1 MTPHKSDACRKEIET
16 LLEYDMIEPSKSPWA
31 CGVVMAKKKG
41 DQLRFCCDFRYLNS
55 VTVKDAY
62 PIPRIDESLS
72 KLGDAK
78 FFTTLDLGSAFWQVP
93 LRKQDRD
100 KTGFACELGLFQWKR
115 MPFGLCNATATFQRL
130 MAHALIGV
138 TKKYGNLVMCYVDD
152 VVIATPTLEDH
163 IERLDEVFACMK
175 RSGLKCKPSKCE
187 ILKDSIKYLGRMVD
201 KHGIR
206 PDPDAVEAVLTW
218 KSPKTEHQLMSFLGF
233 ANYYREFIKGYADKV
248 YPMQQLMRHKGKKF
262 TWNNAAEES
271 FQRIKKEL
279 CEAPVLG
286 MPTEKGMYVLD
297 TDASVVAIS
306 GILHQEQEWNGKTVL
321 RPIAYGSK
329 VLSDTE
335 MKYGAPKAEM
345 FAVVTFVEKYR
356 AYLGSEPFKL
366 RVDNRALSWLKT
378 YSMDQSYIGRWIV
391 RLDGYNMIIEHRTR
405 DKHQNADSLSKKTEF
420 YERQEQ
426 READRPEIK
435 DGFSF
440 MDKETYDSLPLT
452 RWLDKSGKPIEDHP
466 ELPKEPLEKKELEKI
481 AVSRKPLRELSCN
494 SNVRTN
500 LVPEDDMKIVKRMIC
515 VKLSDDIHNP
525 GEMNGQI
532 MALKEHV
539 KARYRLSDLIRA
551 QKNDKMTSNLS
562 KWIHSGVKEKGEL
575 EEDSYKILSQFYKE
589 KRDLLYHTAEGVVA
603 CKRRDEEKI
612 LHKHNLIILPQ
623 LYQTEVLFRS
633 HDQMGHQ
640 GIDKVQQRI
649 LHRFDWPG
657 MRKACERWVNACLAC
672 LQVKDPRKM
681 KFPLKSVESSEFN
694 EVVQIDH
701 QKICMTESGYNQIL
715 VIIDHFTK
723 LAEAVPCQTAS
734 AEETCDHL
742 ITHWISRYGCPMTF
756 QSDNGKAFV
765 GDLTKEL
772 MKRSHIAQAHSTTYH
787 PQTNGLVERQNR
799 TLVNMLRVYCSRYM
813 TDWDKYLPQVVGA
826 YNSTQHSTTGI
837 SPFMML
843 TGRERAMPITFFYP
857 EYEGKR
863 TSPQAYVK
871 EAIKRQQELNELCRR
886 NTAQAQ
892 MRQRKKYDEKILRAK
907 PYEVGQYVWVFQNVI
922 PPKGTKKLLKKWRG
936 PFMITE
942 VHQQGR
948 FYRLSTGRAAH
959 YENLKPHVPSPEDWC
974 LPKDME
980 GLEYLVVEPACE
992 VNEKGTREKN
1002 DGNENLSLDDNEKIE
1017 VESDAGS
1024 FVEEDWND
1032 PEQNEVPKW
1041 MEPDRPTPP
1050 ETRTGNRKRT
1060 GMRYN
1065 RYGDDFLIDKIQPD
1079 KLGDELLSAGELEA
1093 EEEWQVI
1100 DDGRHYPQ
1108 DDYSTPELETDL
1120 EQSEIERRE
1129 NTNLRILEW
1138 MRDVKDES
1146 REGQSIQ
1153 QIDVSAAN
1161 YMKTEDPLF
1170 GWTATDRPLDIPK
1183 DNSDPT
1189 TSTGTSIN
1197 IFVRGVGVGLTH
1209 TENLM
1214 IKKLKEVR
1222 ETSGL
1227 ELEEEEPEPTIG
1239 RNFKTK
1245 FEIPNEYSENI
1256 MITDSDFILS
1266 NRTSAICITAD
1277 MSFKSRLEADFKRE
1291 YQNVEFLFRQRPGL
1305 GGMAALPPSL
1315 AQVPGKYLCFLVTR
1329 VNDRNTIDPEH
1340 VILALTRLRD
1350 FMIERGIVEV
1360 SMPVYDPNRGKL
1372 SSRELYAILH
1382 VVFVETEIMVHLHKK
1397 YYLSIA

>member
-1 MTPHKSDACRKEIET
+1 MSGEREGWHEDS
-16 LLEYDMIEPSKSPWA
+16 
-31 CGVVMAKKKG
+31 
-41 DQLRFCCDFRYLNS
+41 
-55 VTVKDAY
+55 
-62 PIPRIDESLS
+62 DESS
-72 KLGDAK
+72 EN
-78 FFTTLDLGSAFWQVP
+78 
-93 LRKQDRD
+93 QD
-100 KTGFACELGLFQWKR
+100 C
-115 MPFGLCNATATFQRL
+115 LC
-130 MAHALIGV
+130 M
-138 TKKYGNLVMCYVDD
+138 
-152 VVIATPTLEDH
+152 
-163 IERLDEVFACMK
+163 
-175 RSGLKCKPSKCE
+175 
-187 ILKDSIKYLGRMVD
+187 IL
-201 KHGIR
+201 
-206 PDPDAVEAVLTW
+206 
-218 KSPKTEHQLMSFLGF
+218 
-233 ANYYREFIKGYADKV
+233 
-248 YPMQQLMRHKGKKF
+248 
-262 TWNNAAEES
+262 AEEKT
-271 FQRIKKEL
+271 RHHDREL
-279 CEAPVLG
+279 Q
-286 MPTEKGMYVLD
+286 
-297 TDASVVAIS
+297 TDPSS
-306 GILHQEQEWNGKTVL
+306 GT
-321 RPIAYGSK
+321 
-329 VLSDTE
+329 
-335 MKYGAPKAEM
+335 
-345 FAVVTFVEKYR
+345 
-356 AYLGSEPFKL
+356 
-366 RVDNRALSWLKT
+366 
-378 YSMDQSYIGRWIV
+378 
-391 RLDGYNMIIEHRTR
+391 YNMDI
-405 DKHQNADSLSKKTEF
+405 
-420 YERQEQ
+420 QEM
-426 READRPEIK
+426 RGGE
-435 DGFSF
+435 
-440 MDKETYDSLPLT
+440 
-452 RWLDKSGKPIEDHP
+452 
-466 ELPKEPLEKKELEKI
+466 ELEKI
-481 AVSRKPLRELSCN
+481 AVARKPFREISCN
-494 SNVRTN
+494 SNIRTN

-562 KWIHSGVKEKGEL
+562 KWIQSGVTEKGEL

-589 KRDLLYHTAEGVVA
+589 KKDLLYHTADGVVA

-772 MKRSHIAQAHSTTYH
+772 M
-787 PQTNGLVERQNR
+787 
-799 TLVNMLRVYCSRYM
+799 
-813 TDWDKYLPQVVGA
+813 
-826 YNSTQHSTTGI
+826 
-837 SPFMML
+837 
-843 TGRERAMPITFFYP
+843 
-857 EYEGKR
+857 
-863 TSPQAYVK
+863 
-871 EAIKRQQELNELCRR
+871 
-886 NTAQAQ
+886 
-892 MRQRKKYDEKILRAK
+892 
-907 PYEVGQYVWVFQNVI
+907 
-922 PPKGTKKLLKKWRG
+922 
-936 PFMITE
+936 ITE

-974 LPKDME
+974 IPKEME

-1002 DGNENLSLDDNEKIE
+1002 DSNENLSLDDNEKIGG
-1017 VESDAGS
+1017 ESDAGS

-1032 PEQNEVPKW
+1032 PEQDEVPKW

-1065 RYGDDFLIDKIQPD
+1065 RYGDDFLIDK
-1079 KLGDELLSAGELEA
+1079 LGEELLSAGELEA
-1093 EEEWQVI
+1093 GEEWQVI
-1100 DDGRHYPQ
+1100 DDGGHYPQ
-1108 DDYSTPELETDL
+1108 EDHSTPELETDL

-1129 NTNLRILEW
+1129 NTNLRILEL

-1146 REGQSIQ
+1146 HEGQSIQ
-1153 QIDVSAAN
+1153 QVDVSAAN

-1170 GWTATDRPLDIPK
+1170 GWTATDRPLDIPQ

-1222 ETSGL
+1222 ETSEL

-1245 FEIPNEYSENI
+1245 FEIPNKYSENI
-1256 MITDSDFILS
+1256 MITDFILS

-1277 MSFKSRLEADFKRE
+1277 MSFKSRLEADFRRE

-1305 GGMAALPPSL
+1305 GGMAALPPSV

-1340 VILALTRLRD
+1340 VMLALTRLRD
-1350 FMIERGIVEV
+1350 FMTERGITEV

-1382 VVFVETEIMVHLHKK
+1382 VVFAETEIMVYLHKK